1 MRKPSLI
8 IGIVLTIAA
17 GFSGGAARAQDE
29 LRCGGKIID
38 LGVDLA
44 YVLDLCG
51 APKERIVTEEPIR
64 ARNSSGASWV
74 IGTTRIERL
83 TYDRGSGRFPAVL
96 DFEDG
101 KLLRIEYLMS
111 R

>member
-1 MRKPSLI
+1 MRTPALI
-8 IGIVLTIAA
+8 IGSIVTIAA
-17 GFSGGAARAQDE
+17 GFIGGPAHAQDE

-38 LGVDLA
+38 LGVDIA

-51 APKERIVTEEPIR
+51 APKERVVTEEPIR

-74 IGTTRIERL
+74 IGTTRVERL

-101 KLLRIEYLMS
+101 KLLRIEYLLS